1 MSTRTA
7 AVSPAAEA
15 APPEAA
21 PPKAAPA
28 EAGRAGWYPWY
39 VVLVLM
45 LAQTFS
51 FIDRMIMGLL
61 VEPVRASF
69 GISDTQYSL
78 LAGMA
83 FAIFYAVMG
92 LPLARIAD
100 RHSRRVLIS
109 AGIAV
114 WSVMTAFC
122 GMAQS
127 FWGLF
132 LARVGV
138 GVGEA
143 SLSPAAYSM
152 ITDYFPRGVL
162 ARALSLYTVGVTIG
176 SGLAYM
182 IGAEVVAYVEQLGE
196 LRVPLLGRVEGWQ
209 ATFLAV
215 GLPGVLVAGLMLLTV
230 REPARRGAIAGAAAV
245 PVREVVGFLAA
256 RRRAFLCH
264 IAGMSAYIMVVFSL
278 NVWGPTYLMRVFGY
292 TPSVAGWVTGLAMMI
307 GGTTGLLAGG
317 ALADR
322 WYASGR
328 SDAYTLVIVLSALCL
343 LPFAVGMGFVES
355 AAAGV
360 ICLSAALFFSAFQGG
375 IAGGVIQ
382 LMTPNQMRGQA
393 VALYFLGANL
403 VGLGL
408 GPTVVAATTDYVF
421 RDDAALGKSIALV
434 AAILVPLA
442 VTILLMG
449 TRARCRAI
457 EEARQWS
464 D

>member
-1 MSTRTA
+1 M
-7 AVSPAAEA
+7 EA
-15 APPEAA
+15 AHN
-21 PPKAAPA
+21 
-28 EAGRAGWYPWY
+28 AGKIATQRTGWYPWY

-78 LAGMA
+78 LAGFA
-83 FAIFYAVMG
+83 FALFYAVMG

-100 RHSRRVLIS
+100 RYSRRWLIS
-109 AGIAV
+109 IGIAV
-114 WSVMTAFC
+114 WSLMTALC
-122 GMAQS
+122 GLAQS

-152 ITDYFPRGVL
+152 ITDYFQRGML

-182 IGAEVVAYVEQLGE
+182 IGAKVVAFVESLGE
-196 LRVPLLGRVEGWQ
+196 LRVPVLGSIEGWQ

-215 GLPGVLVAGLMLLTV
+215 GLPGILVAVLMLATV
-230 REPARRGAIAGAAAV
+230 REPTRTGGLSTASSKLAM
-245 PVREVVGFLAA
+245 PVREVISFLVA
-256 RRRAFLCH
+256 RKTAFFGH
-264 IAGMSAYIMVVFSL
+264 IFGMSAYIMVVFSL
-278 NVWGPTYLMRVFGY
+278 NVWGPTYLIRGY
-292 TPSVAGWVTGLAMMI
+292 GFSPSSAGWITGLAMMI

-317 ALADR
+317 MIADR
-322 WYASGR
+322 WYARGKT
-328 SDAYTLVIVLSALCL
+328 DAYSQVVALSALCM
-343 LPFAVGMGFVES
+343 LPFSVAMGFVS
-355 AAAGV
+355 SPTLAV
-360 ICLSAALFFSAFQGG
+360 TCLSLAIFFSAVQGG
-375 IAGGVIQ
+375 ISGGVIQ

-403 VGLGL
+403 LGLGL
-408 GPTVVAATTDYVF
+408 GPTVVAATTDYIF
-421 RDDAALGKSIALV
+421 QNDAAVGQSIALV
-434 AAILVPLA
+434 SAVLVPLSVLIIYLCSSARRAAIL
-442 VTILLMG
+442 
-449 TRARCRAI
+449 
-457 EEARQWS
+457 EAQQWH
-464 D
+464 

>member
-1 MSTRTA
+1 MEAVQTPA
-7 AVSPAAEA
+7 AVSTD
-15 APPEAA
+15 
-21 PPKAAPA
+21 
-28 EAGRAGWYPWY
+28 RAGFYPWY

-83 FAIFYAVMG
+83 FAVFYAVMG

-100 RHSRRVLIS
+100 RHSRRWLIS
-109 AGIAV
+109 IGIAV
-114 WSVMTAFC
+114 WSVMTALC

-152 ITDYFPRGVL
+152 ITDYFPRSVL

-182 IGAEVVAYVEQLGE
+182 IGAEVVAYVESLGE
-196 LRVPLLGRVEGWQ
+196 VIVPLIGKVEGWQ

-215 GLPGVLVAGLMLLTV
+215 GLPGVLVALLVLGTV
-230 REPARRGAIAGAAAV
+230 REPERTGGMATGAKGV
-245 PVREVVGFLAA
+245 SVGEVVDFVAA
-256 RRRAFLCH
+256 RKRAFLCH
-264 IAGMSAYIMVVFSL
+264 IFGMSAYIMVVFSL
-278 NVWGPTYLMRVFGY
+278 NVWGPTYLMRGFGFS
-292 TPSVAGWVTGLAMMI
+292 PSSAGWITGMAMMI
-307 GGTTGLLAGG
+307 GGTVGLLTGG
-317 ALADR
+317 MIADR
-322 WYASGR
+322 WYANGKI
-328 SDAYTLVIVLSALCL
+328 DAYCRLIMITALCL
-343 LPFAVGMGFVES
+343 LPFAVAMGFVTEP
-355 AAAGV
+355 ALAVA
-360 ICLSAALFFSAFQGG
+360 CLALAIFFSSFQGG

-403 VGLGL
+403 LGLGL

-421 RDDAALGKSIALV
+421 QSDAALGKSIALV
-434 AAILVPLA
+434 AVVLVPVAVGIMLYGARSRREAIL
-442 VTILLMG
+442 
-449 TRARCRAI
+449 
-457 EEARQWS
+457 EAQQWS
-464 D
+464 

>member
-1 MSTRTA
+1 MEAIHNNRA
-7 AVSPAAEA
+7 GAA
-15 APPEAA
+15 APPT
-21 PPKAAPA
+21 
-28 EAGRAGWYPWY
+28 AGWYPWY

-83 FAIFYAVMG
+83 FAVFYAVMG

-100 RHSRRVLIS
+100 RYSRRWLIS
-109 AGIAV
+109 IGIAV
-114 WSVMTAFC
+114 WSVMTALC
-122 GMAQS
+122 GLAQS

-182 IGAEVVAYVEQLGE
+182 IGAEVVAYVESLGE
-196 LRVPLLGRVEGWQ
+196 VIVPLIGRVEGWQ

-215 GLPGVLVAGLMLLTV
+215 GLPGVLVAVLMLATV
-230 REPARRGAIAGAAAV
+230 REPERKGGLASAGQGI
-245 PVREVVGFLAA
+245 PVAEVVAFVAA
-256 RRRAFLCH
+256 RKRAFLCH
-264 IAGMSAYIMVVFSL
+264 ILGMSAYIMVVFSL
-278 NVWGPTYLMRVFGY
+278 NVWGPTYLMRGFGFA
-292 TPSVAGWVTGLAMMI
+292 PSTAGWITGMAMMI
-307 GGTTGLLAGG
+307 GGTVGLLSGG
-317 ALADR
+317 LIADR
-322 WYASGR
+322 WFSRGN
-328 SDAYTLVIVLSALCL
+328 SDAYSQVIMITAACL
-343 LPFAVGMGFVES
+343 LPFAVAMGFVTDPTL
-355 AAAGV
+355 AVA
-360 ICLSAALFFSAFQGG
+360 CLSLAIFFSAFQGG
-375 IAGGVIQ
+375 ISGGVIQ

-403 VGLGL
+403 LGLGL

-421 RDDAALGKSIALV
+421 QSDAALGKSIALV
-434 AAILVPLA
+434 AAVLVPLA
-442 VTILLMG
+442 LAVMLYG
-449 TRARCRAI
+449 ARARREAI
-457 EEARQWS
+457 LEAQQWS
-464 D
+464 